1 MATTGKIATV
11 NGNMI
16 SVAFEGAVAQN
27 EVGYAELPAGTDGKP
42 RRLMCEVVRIRG
54 TRADMQVFED
64 TAGLK
69 VGDTVDFTGDLL
81 SAELGP
87 GLLGQ
92 VFDGLQNPLPRLAE
106 ECGFFLQRSTYLN
119 PISREKA
126 WHFTPAAAVG
136 ARLTAGETLGTVPEG
151 IFKHRIMVPFALPG
165 TWTVKEIAPE
175 GDYKVTDKVA
185 VIADAAGNARDVT
198 MLQRWPVKV
207 PLSCYVER
215 LRPTE
220 TMVTQQRIIDT
231 FFPVA
236 LGGTYCIPGPFG
248 AGKTVLQQVTSR
260 HAEVDIVVLAAC
272 GERAGEVVET
282 LREFPELTDPR
293 TGRTLMDRTV
303 IICNTSSM
311 PVAAREAS
319 VYTAVTLASYYR
331 QMGLNALLLADST
344 SRWAQ
349 ALREQSGRLEEIPGE
364 EAFPAYLESV
374 VAGFY
379 ERAGRVRLKDGTIG
393 SVTIGGT
400 VSPAGGNF
408 DEPVTQATLKA
419 VGAFHGLSRARS
431 DARRFPAI
439 DPLDSWSKYVSVVE
453 PARVERMRAL
463 LRRGNEVLQMTKVVG
478 EEGTAMADFLVY
490 LKSELLDSVYL
501 QQDAFNEVDSAVPV
515 ERQKIVFDTL
525 ESIIDTDFAFD
536 DKDVARRFF
545 LTLAQ
550 AFKDWHQVKF
560 DAPAFQEGKAKIAAL
575 LAEATTHA

>member
-1 MATTGKIATV
+1 MATKGKIAMV

-69 VGDTVDFTGDLL
+69 VGDTVAFTGDLL

-106 ECGFFLQRSTYLN
+106 QCGFFLQRGTYLN
-119 PISREKA
+119 PLSREKT
-126 WHFTPAAAVG
+126 WRFTPSAKIG
-136 ARLTAGETLGTVPEG
+136 DKLTAGETLGTVPEG

-165 TWTVKEIAPE
+165 AWTVKDIAPE

-185 VIADAAGNARDVT
+185 VVADETGNEREVT
-198 MLQRWPVKV
+198 MIQRWPVKV

-248 AGKTVLQQVTSR
+248 AGKTILQQVTSR

-379 ERAGRVRLKDGTIG
+379 ERAGRVRLKDGSTG

-408 DEPVTQATLKA
+408 DEPVTQATLKV

-439 DPLDSWSKYVSVVE
+439 DPLDSWSKYPSVVDQD
-453 PARVERMRAL
+453 RVEKMRAL

-515 ERQKIVFDTL
+515 ERQKIVFDLL
-525 ESIIDTDFAFD
+525 ERIVETDFTFA

-545 LTLAQ
+545 LTLSQ
-550 AFKDWHQVKF
+550 AFKDWHQIPF
-560 DAPAFQEGKAKIAAL
+560 GTDAFKEGQAKIAAL
-575 LAEATTHA
+575 LNEKTAS